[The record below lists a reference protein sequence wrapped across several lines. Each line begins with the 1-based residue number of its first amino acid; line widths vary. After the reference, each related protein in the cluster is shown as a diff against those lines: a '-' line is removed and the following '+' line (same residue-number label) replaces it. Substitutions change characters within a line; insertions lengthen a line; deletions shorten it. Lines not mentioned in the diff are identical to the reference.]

1 VAMRHLV
8 PDLSTIVAGDHN
20 LFAHFRIHV
29 SWTRKFK
36 SRMSIGALGSQRAE
50 ACQVVDAQ
58 HPSHMSVSAVWTV
71 PAETSVIPGTVP
83 DLGLWVYVE
92 KGAFFVVTGIES

>member
-1 VAMRHLV
+1 
-8 PDLSTIVAGDHN
+8 
-20 LFAHFRIHV
+20 
-29 SWTRKFK
+29 
-36 SRMSIGALGSQRAE
+36 MSIGALGSQRAE

-71 PAETSVIPGTVP
+71 PAETWKRNIFCVDKLIKRKYTSVIPGTVP

-92 KGAFFVVTGIES
+92 KGAFFVVTGIWCAGRGYYHIETRITH